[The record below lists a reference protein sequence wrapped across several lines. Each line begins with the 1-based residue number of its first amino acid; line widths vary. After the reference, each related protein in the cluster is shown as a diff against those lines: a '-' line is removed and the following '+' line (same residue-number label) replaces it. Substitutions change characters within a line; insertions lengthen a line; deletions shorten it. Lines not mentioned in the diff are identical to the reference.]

1 MSIQR
6 PTPELLQLVAK
17 TISIPNKDK
26 QGAKLPWNPNPQQIK
41 SWNAGW
47 ENPWIYILKARQTG
61 ETTATCLVDL
71 LFTLL
76 NDLAGNAVETWLVYD
91 KEDNSRDKVAL
102 ISDWC
107 AQLEIEHRPT
117 ELDIRFPNG
126 SRIRG
131 ITAGGSRAG
140 ASKTVHRLHI
150 SELPN
155 WPDASST
162 WTSLMSCLVEGGFVA
177 IETTMLVGSEGGL
190 LAKEKWEDPENA
202 FAKVFHPVQDF
213 DAYKFDPSDCRPDIE
228 IESKPNNKKPL
239 KDEVREWL
247 EEEGFT
253 DERSMAYM
261 QWALQNKVKAGDKVS
276 LLREYPQL
284 SKHCFALAEGLWIK
298 HEIEVV
304 AARELVVGDQIIK
317 ILVEPEQCSGRPVM
331 AMDTGG
337 GLGRDANAFAVVDR
351 TDGRILATYKDNR
364 STVRQMMLAAKWVQE
379 MYTFDVEYQRGFF
392 KQVDTYVPPLLIE
405 DTGVGQ
411 TTPQIAEEYD
421 LDYERFHAYDGVTYR
436 SLQYVR
442 EAAEKGL
449 AGPLELKLESEELVC
464 INGRFKGSK
473 DLMVCIGACYA
484 WIQDNA
490 LEDIQGAAQPD
501 TIRARFYHN
510 MKRERAGNWPAS
522 LV

>member
-177 IETTMLVGSEGGL
+177 IETTMLV
-190 LAKEKWEDPENA
+190 
-202 FAKVFHPVQDF
+202 AKV
-213 DAYKFDPSDCRPDIE
+213 AYWRRKNGKTQKMLSLKCFTPYRTLTHTSSTLPIVGLT
-228 IESKPNNKKPL
+228 SKL
-239 KDEVREWL
+239 KA
-247 EEEGFT
+247 
-253 DERSMAYM
+253 S
-261 QWALQNKVKAGDKVS
+261 
-276 LLREYPQL
+276 P
-284 SKHCFALAEGLWIK
+284 
-298 HEIEVV
+298 
-304 AARELVVGDQIIK
+304 
-317 ILVEPEQCSGRPVM
+317 
-331 AMDTGG
+331 
-337 GLGRDANAFAVVDR
+337 
-351 TDGRILATYKDNR
+351 
-364 STVRQMMLAAKWVQE
+364 
-379 MYTFDVEYQRGFF
+379 
-392 KQVDTYVPPLLIE
+392 
-405 DTGVGQ
+405 
-411 TTPQIAEEYD
+411 TTKS
-421 LDYERFHAYDGVTYR
+421 R
-436 SLQYVR
+436 
-442 EAAEKGL
+442 
-449 AGPLELKLESEELVC
+449 
-464 INGRFKGSK
+464 
-473 DLMVCIGACYA
+473 
-484 WIQDNA
+484 
-490 LEDIQGAAQPD
+490 
-501 TIRARFYHN
+501 
-510 MKRERAGNWPAS
+510 
-522 LV
+522 

>member
-6 PTPELLQLVAK
+6 PTPELLQLIAR
-17 TISIPNKDK
+17 TIRIPNKDK
-26 QGAKLPWNPNPQQIK
+26 QGAKLPWTPNPQQIK
-41 SWNAGW
+41 TWVAGY
-47 ENPWIYILKARQTG
+47 ENPWVYCLKARQTG

-102 ISDWC
+102 IADWC

-155 WPDASST
+155 WPDASAT
-162 WTSLMSCLVEGGFVA
+162 WTSLMSCLVEGGFVT

-202 FAKVFHPVQDF
+202 FAKVFHAVQDF
-213 DAYKFDPSDCRPDIE
+213 EAYKFNPEDCRPDIE
-228 IESKPNNKKPL
+228 IESQPQKIKPL
-239 KDEVREWL
+239 KPEIEEWL
-247 EEEGFT
+247 LEEGFT
-253 DERSMAYM
+253 DRRSMAYM
-261 QWALQNKVKAGDKVS
+261 QWALANKVKAGDRIS

-298 HEIEVV
+298 HEIQV
-304 AARELVVGDQIIK
+304 AAARDLVIGDELVRV
-317 ILVEPEQCSGRPVM
+317 LVEPNDCSGRPVM

-337 GLGRDANAFAVVDR
+337 GLGRDANAFCVVDR
-351 TDGRILATYKDNR
+351 ADNRVLATYKNNR
-364 STVRQMMLAAKWVQE
+364 STVRQMMLAAKYVQE
-379 MYTFDVEYQRGFF
+379 MFTFDVERQRGMF
-392 KQVDTYVPPLLIE
+392 KQIDTYVPPLLIE
-405 DTGVGQ
+405 DTGIGA

-421 LDYERFHAYDGVTYR
+421 MDYERFHAYDGVTYR

-442 EAAEKGL
+442 EQSEAGL
-449 AGPLELKLESEELVC
+449 AGPLELKLEAEELTCV
-464 INGRFKGSK
+464 NGKFRGPK

-484 WIQDNA
+484 WMHDNT

-501 TIRARFYHN
+501 TIRSRFYAN

-522 LV
+522 LG